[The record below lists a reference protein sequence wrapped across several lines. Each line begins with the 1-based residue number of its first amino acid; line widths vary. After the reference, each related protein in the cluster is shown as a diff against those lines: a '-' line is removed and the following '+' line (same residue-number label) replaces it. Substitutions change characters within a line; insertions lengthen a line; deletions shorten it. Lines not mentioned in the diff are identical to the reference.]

1 MKSIMNVPTLKSQ
14 LLLMPIEPILKHKL
28 GPLEV
33 SDVAVKITTT
43 SSPNY
48 ILEKKNLV
56 LAGSKLVLVL
66 LD

>member
-33 SDVAVKITTT
+33 SDVEQK
-43 SSPNY
+43 
-48 ILEKKNLV
+48 
-56 LAGSKLVLVL
+56 
-66 LD
+66 

>member
-1 MKSIMNVPTLKSQ
+1 MYVLCFHMKSIMNVPTLKSQ

-33 SDVAVKITTT
+33 SDVALKITMT

-48 ILEKKNLV
+48 ILEKK
-56 LAGSKLVLVL
+56 KPC
-66 LD
+66 

>member
-1 MKSIMNVPTLKSQ
+1 MYVLCFHMKSIMNVPTLKSQ

-33 SDVAVKITTT
+33 SGVALKITTM

-48 ILEKKNLV
+48 ILEKKNPCV
-56 LAGSKLVLVL
+56 SKF
-66 LD
+66 